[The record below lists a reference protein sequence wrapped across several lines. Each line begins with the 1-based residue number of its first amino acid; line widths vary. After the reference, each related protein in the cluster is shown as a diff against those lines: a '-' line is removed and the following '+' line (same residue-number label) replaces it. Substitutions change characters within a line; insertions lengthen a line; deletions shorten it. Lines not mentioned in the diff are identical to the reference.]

1 MGHSE
6 SAGIGVWI
14 RKPWVQALLTVVVF
28 AVIGGAFML
37 VGDRKDSSYWSG
49 YVDAQRWVDDGGY
62 TAREETIPDFCRDNA
77 HGRQT
82 YERGCLDGA
91 RNALRPA
98 R

>member
-1 MGHSE
+1 MGQGQ
-6 SAGIGVWI
+6 SARIGVWI

-37 VGDRKDSSYWSG
+37 VEDRKDSTYWSG

-62 TAREETIPDFCRDNA
+62 TARGETIPNFCRDKA
-77 HGRQT
+77 LGRRT